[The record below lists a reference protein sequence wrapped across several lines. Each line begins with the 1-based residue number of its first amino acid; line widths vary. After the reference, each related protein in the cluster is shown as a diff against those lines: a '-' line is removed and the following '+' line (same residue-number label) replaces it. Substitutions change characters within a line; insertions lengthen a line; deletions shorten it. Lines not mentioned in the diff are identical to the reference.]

1 VQNFLVPF
9 LLVQFRRNAIFP
21 AKFDCLPIFSGS
33 YEPEI
38 RYALSQAGIY
48 DPTGDQINNSVFYCK
63 YGETNDVSLEKVC
76 EVACYDGGDGKSDY
90 CDNVGPVSMPALLSA
105 MPS

>member
-1 VQNFLVPF
+1 VPF

-21 AKFDCLPIFSGS
+21 VKVDYLPMFSGN

-38 RYALSQAGIY
+38 RYALSQAGID
-48 DPTGDQINNSVFYCK
+48 DPTGTQITDSLFYCK
-63 YGETNDVSLEKVC
+63 YGETDDVSLEKLC
-76 EVACYDGGDGKSDY
+76 DIACYDGGNGKSDY
-90 CDNVGPVSMPALLSA
+90 CDDVGPVSMPALLSA